1 MKRLNTDALRLL
13 FKGLVTAWVPVFLI
27 MGWVS
32 WDAQQAAVIMGASTF
47 TVDGVFAVFKPSSP
61 APPASPG

>member
-13 FKGLVTAWVPVFLI
+13 FKGLVTAWVPVALI

-32 WDAQQAAVIMGASTF
+32 WDAEQAAVIMGASTF
-47 TVDGVFAVFKPSSP
+47 TVDGMFSVFKA
-61 APPASPG
+61 APPA